1 MLSWSVNY
9 ELQVLGVPNANFL
22 SPTIVKP
29 QSIRPKVSSVKPQ
42 ILGEQHPWLPY
53 GKRLRWRFVDW
64 RRCKDRLSLS

>member
-42 ILGEQHPWLPY
+42 ILGEQHPW
-53 GKRLRWRFVDW
+53 
-64 RRCKDRLSLS
+64 